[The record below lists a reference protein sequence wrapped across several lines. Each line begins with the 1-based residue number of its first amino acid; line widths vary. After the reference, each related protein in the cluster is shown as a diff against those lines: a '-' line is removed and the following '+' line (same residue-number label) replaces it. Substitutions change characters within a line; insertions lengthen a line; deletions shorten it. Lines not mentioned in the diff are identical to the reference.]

1 MSMTAWAVI
10 QAALEYG
17 GSTGGSAGMAT
28 PTGLQSILAWVAEHR
43 LAVIGGVALLLL
55 LGLSGSAR
63 RT

>member
-1 MSMTAWAVI
+1 MSMTAWAVM

-17 GSTGGSAGMAT
+17 GSTGGNAGIAT
-28 PTGLQSILAWVAEHR
+28 PSGLNDILAWVGEHR
-43 LAVIGGVALLLL
+43 LAVVAAVAFLLI